1 QSFIKKMPNGQIG
14 MFTTTNKTNNNGQG
28 YTIPWMPDDL
38 AYWLV
43 KLRKWQQKYNPISY
57 PSAWLDCQR
66 TNLNEVQRK
75 AKGINCFLFRRF

>member
-1 QSFIKKMPNGQIG
+1 MIRAKLMNIFADIDTQNKVIWLKNNSPLSGLTKEQSFIKKMPDGQIG

-43 KLRKWQQKYNPISY
+43 KSKEL
-57 PSAWLDCQR
+57 A
-66 TNLNEVQRK
+66 
-75 AKGINCFLFRRF
+75 AKI